1 MIDRIDFLAS
11 LTQGSESLVDCG
23 CDHGYVAIKA
33 IEDYQVKHCYLLDI
47 NEGPLTNAKNNCA
60 SKGLLDSCEFILSD
74 GLNKFEGKTD
84 TLLIA
89 GMGGLLIKSII
100 SNDYEKAK
108 KFKKIILAA
117 QSDVDKLRAYLIS
130 NYFVFDN
137 EYLIK
142 DGKHNYEI
150 IVCHFD
156 EAKKVKYDLLDMKF
170 GPILRREQSP
180 LFKEIIA
187 NKKKMYQE
195 FLHMAKDDESKA
207 RLKIELAY
215 IAMLEGALK

>member
-11 LTQGSESLVDCG
+11 LTKGSTSLVDCG

-33 IEDYQVKHCYLLDI
+33 IKEYKVKHCYLLDI
-47 NEGPLTNAKNNCA
+47 NEGPLSNAKKNCA
-60 SKGLLDSCEFILSD
+60 LEGVSDSCEFILSD
-74 GLNKFEGKTD
+74 GLQKYEGDAD
-84 TLLIA
+84 TLIIS
-89 GMGGLLIKSII
+89 GMGGLLIKSILTADI
-100 SNDYEKAK
+100 EKVK
-108 KFKKIILAA
+108 MFNKVILAA
-117 QSDVDKLRAYLIS
+117 QSDLDKLRSFLIS

-137 EYLIK
+137 EYLIR

-150 IVCHFD
+150 IVCHYD
-156 EAKKVKYDLLDMKF
+156 IAKTAKYDLLDMKF

-187 NKKKMYQE
+187 NKKKMYNE
-195 FLHMAKDDESKA
+195 FLKKTNDEESKT